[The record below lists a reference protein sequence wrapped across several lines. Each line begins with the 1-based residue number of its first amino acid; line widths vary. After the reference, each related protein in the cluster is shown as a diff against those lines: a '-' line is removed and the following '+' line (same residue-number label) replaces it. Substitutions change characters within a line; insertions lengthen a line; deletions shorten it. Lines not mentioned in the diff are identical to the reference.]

1 MEKDEKK
8 KALLIKM
15 DSETHK
21 LLKIK
26 TTERGENMTVVVLR
40 LIQDYLAESPEAAKS
55 R

>member
-1 MEKDEKK
+1 MDEKNTK

-15 DSETHK
+15 DPETHK

-26 TTERGENMTVVVLR
+26 TTERGENMTAVVLR
-40 LIQDYLAESPEAAKS
+40 LIQDYLSGSTRAVEN